1 MPARRRAE
9 KFNAWVEGDA
19 PDTLNDARILHVV
32 GVLRVT
38 EAPTL
43 RADFAAEL
51 RERLM
56 VEADTALVRTERKLT
71 VPGSLAPT
79 QRRHH
84 RRLAV
89 AASALAVVGATTS
102 VSMAAQSALPGDALY
117 PIKRALENAQTGL
130 ASGDAK
136 TEEMLSNAT
145 SRLNE
150 ATALATRDTPES
162 NAAVAGTL
170 DDFTAQANDAAEQAL
185 ASADPAQITQLR
197 TFAAESMHEL
207 ELLDSVAP
215 IDAHGAVAA
224 AALLLTTIDQKAL
237 ILCPTCGG
245 DVVGLP
251 KIFLA
256 SARNLARLT
265 GDLLSPTALQPQA
278 GTTFTLPDPPEVK
291 APAHPDSSVPTTA
304 PSTGTATDDPTKIT
318 TGDQDA
324 STSSIPDAVGNLLN
338 GGQTGTS
345 GGNPLDPLDPITS
358 PLLGAVDDTL
368 NATLNG
374 LTP

>member
-19 PDTLNDARILHVV
+19 PDTLNDARILQAV
-32 GVLRVT
+32 GALRCA

-56 VEADTALVRTERKLT
+56 VEADAALVRTERKLT

-136 TEEMLSNAT
+136 TEEMLSNAS
-145 SRLNE
+145 SRLTE

-162 NAAVAGTL
+162 DAAVADTL
-170 DDFTAQANDAAEQAL
+170 GDFTAQTNDAADQAL
-185 ASADPAQITQLR
+185 GSADPAQITQLR
-197 TFAAESMHEL
+197 NFAAESMHEL

-224 AALLLTTIDQKAL
+224 AAQLLTTIDQKAL

-256 SARNLARLT
+256 SASKLARVT
-265 GDLLSPTALQPQA
+265 GDMLAPTAQQPQA
-278 GTTFTLPDPPEVK
+278 GTTFTLPVAPEVK
-291 APAHPDSSVPTTA
+291 VPANADTSVSTTA
-304 PSTGTATDDPTKIT
+304 PSTGSTTTDPTQIT
-318 TGDQDA
+318 KGDQDA
-324 STSSIPDAVGNLLN
+324 STSSIPDAVDNLLN

-345 GGNPLDPLDPITS
+345 GGNVLDPLDPITS
-358 PLLGAVDDTL
+358 PLLGAVD
-368 NATLNG
+368 ATLDG
-374 LTP
+374 LIP

>member
-19 PDTLNDARILHVV
+19 PDTLNDARILQAVA
-32 GVLRVT
+32 VLRSV
-38 EAPTL
+38 EAPAL
-43 RADFAAEL
+43 RADFAADL
-51 RERLM
+51 REQLM
-56 VEADTALVRTERKLT
+56 VEADTVLVRSARNLT

-84 RRLAV
+84 RRLAI

-136 TEEMLSNAT
+136 TAEMLSNAT

-162 NAAVAGTL
+162 DAAVADTL
-170 DDFTAQANDAAEQAL
+170 GDFTAQANAAADQAL
-185 ASADPAQITQLR
+185 ASADPEQITQLR
-197 TFAAESMHEL
+197 DFTAASMHEL
-207 ELLDSVAP
+207 ELLDSMAP
-215 IDAHGAVAA
+215 AGAHAAVAA
-224 AALLLTTIDQKAL
+224 AAQLLTNIDQRAL

-245 DVVGLP
+245 AVVDLP

-256 SARNLARLT
+256 SASALASRA
-265 GDLLSPTALQPQA
+265 GDLLAPNAQETQA
-278 GTTFTLPDPPEVK
+278 GTTLPQVKVSEVVSPVQ
-291 APAHPDSSVPTTA
+291 APTTGSSQA
-304 PSTGTATDDPTKIT
+304 PSAQTSTDDPALIPAN
-318 TGDQDA
+318 QDA
-324 STSSIPDAVGNLLN
+324 STSSLPDTIGDFLN
-338 GGQTGTS
+338 GGQTSTS
-345 GGNPLDPLDPITS
+345 GGNVLDPLDPITS
-358 PLLGAVDDTL
+358 PLLDAVDQTVDGTVG
-368 NATLNG
+368 G